1 MLIFFNILTSVIALT
16 GCISLFISGEIN
28 PIISLTGAA
37 LFYGYYRLMTDMPQ
51 APKWSV
57 GMLSVLTLI
66 LFLFDAFMVSDDYLI
81 SVANLTI
88 FFQAIKSYDLREPWD
103 HLQVY
108 FVSLLQLI
116 IASELTH
123 SIAFGVLFIF
133 FLIALVNAIILAHFI
148 KAGTGVKI
156 QIKKPLIYISLLTLF
171 VTAIIFIAAPRIT
184 GGLWGKGRQKSIKT
198 AGFSDK
204 VDFGSFGD
212 VKLDPTV
219 VMRVKLGEADKG
231 PYYWRGMSHNFF
243 DGISWREAEG
253 EKRWIYKR
261 DGFFI
266 LRPFRK
272 EKAVVQSIYLEPMDT
287 EVIFGLSEVV
297 AIESNSRAISV
308 DEAGAIYVPFKKG
321 KQFFYTVYSVGEA
334 VPENSETEFNL
345 QVPEGIER
353 VAQLALSMTARI
365 NSDALKAL
373 AIEKYLRENYI
384 YTLST
389 SEPPEGVS
397 PIEDFL
403 FNSRK
408 GYCEHYATA
417 MVLMLR
423 SVGIPSRIVTGF
435 YGGEMNAYGNY
446 LIVRQSNAHSWVE
459 ALINKKWLRFDP
471 TPAVAIDRPSAIV
484 MYLDML
490 KMQWNR
496 YVVSYSSYDQREI
509 MRVITMPFR
518 FPKMPE
524 LSYKGLRGVA
534 FTEAPAAIMLM
545 VLLFFIWKAFKRK
558 RYGFV
563 TAQYVKMRKNL
574 KKRGL
579 KISPYMTSQEIER
592 AAVRSGFDGN
602 ISEFISLYEEYR
614 FGNKSIPEEE
624 KARYRQLLKEIKK
637 R

>member
-1 MLIFFNILTSVIALT
+1 MLIFFNILTSIIALA

-28 PIISLTGAA
+28 PVFSLAGAA
-37 LFYGYYRLMTDMPQ
+37 LFYGYYRLMTNMPQ
-51 APKWSV
+51 APKWSIS
-57 GMLSVLTLI
+57 MLSVITLI

-103 HLQVY
+103 HLQVS
-108 FVSLLQLI
+108 FMSLLQLI
-116 IASELTH
+116 IASEFTH

-133 FLIALVNAIILAHFI
+133 FLTAIVNAIILAHFI
-148 KAGTGVKI
+148 KAGTGAKI
-156 QIKKPLIYISLLTLF
+156 PIKKPLIYLSLLTIF

-198 AGFSDK
+198 AGFSEK

-212 VKLDPTV
+212 VKLDPTI
-219 VMRVKLGEADKG
+219 VMRVKLSAADKG
-231 PYYWRGMSHNFF
+231 PYYWRGMSHNYF
-243 DGISWREAEG
+243 DGISWREAAG

-266 LRPFRK
+266 IRPFRK
-272 EKAVVQSIYLEPMDT
+272 EKAVIQSIYLEPMDT

-297 AIESNSRAISV
+297 AVEANSRAINV
-308 DEAGAIYVPFKKG
+308 DEARAIFVPFKKG
-321 KQFFYTVYSVGEA
+321 KQFFYTAYSVSEA
-334 VPENSETEFNL
+334 VPENSETGFNL
-345 QVPEGIER
+345 QVPEGIEK
-353 VAQLALSMTARI
+353 VKQLARSITARI
-365 NSDALKAL
+365 TNDALKSL
-373 AIEKYLRENYI
+373 AIERYLRENFT

-435 YGGEMNAYGNY
+435 YGGEMNAYGGY
-446 LIVRQSNAHSWVE
+446 MIVRQSNAHSWVE

-471 TPAVAIDRPSAIV
+471 TPAVAVDRPSAIV

-490 KMQWNR
+490 KMQWDR

-518 FPKMPE
+518 LPRMPE
-524 LSYKGLRGVA
+524 LSFKGFKGVA
-534 FTEAPAAIMLM
+534 FTAAPAAIMLTA
-545 VLLFFIWKAFKRK
+545 LLLIIFKAFKRK

-563 TAQYVKMRKNL
+563 TAQYVKLRKDL
-574 KKRGL
+574 KKKGL
-579 KISPYMTSQEIER
+579 KISPYMTSQEMQR
-592 AAVRSGFDGN
+592 AAAKSGFDGN
-602 ISEFISLYEEYR
+602 ISEFVRIYEKYR
-614 FGNKSIPEEE
+614 FGNKLMPDEE
-624 KARYRQLLKEIKK
+624 KVRYRQLLKEIKK
-637 R
+637 Q